1 MSTPRGRRAV
11 ARVITELSAPAPLTA
26 VAIAI
31 VAGHSAASPGAA
43 IGWALLGGLFAP
55 LLPLAHLLRQVRT
68 GRVSDHHVAVRQQ
81 RPRILA
87 IALLSVTVGLA
98 LLATLGAPRPLI
110 ALLIA
115 GASSIAAALVV
126 SFWWKLSIHMVA
138 VGGVLTVCALIFG
151 PAVLAL
157 TPLVPIVGWARIELT
172 AHTPA
177 QVAVGALLGSA
188 VGGCVFTMSSRL
200 L

>member
-1 MSTPRGRRAV
+1 MNGTRGRRIV
-11 ARVITELSAPAPLTA
+11 AAVITELSAPAPLTA
-26 VAIAI
+26 FAIAI
-31 VAGHSAASPGAA
+31 VAWHSAPSPAA
-43 IGWALLGGLFAP
+43 AVGWALAGGVFAP
-55 LLPLAHLLRQVRT
+55 LLPLAHLLRQVRA

-87 IALLSVTVGLA
+87 IALLSVVVGLA

-115 GASSIAAALVV
+115 GASAIAASLVV
-126 SFWWKLSIHMVA
+126 SLWWKMSVHMVA
-138 VGGVLTVCALIFG
+138 VGGILTVCALIFG
-151 PAVLAL
+151 PIILVLVL
-157 TPLVPIVGWARIELT
+157 LVPIVGWARIELT

-177 QVAVGALLGSA
+177 QVAAGACLGAIVS
-188 VGGCVFTMSSRL
+188 GSVFVISSRL